1 MITQFLP
8 YDEETARAITREGKR
23 MVRKLLR
30 ELNIKYKEPVER

>member
-23 MVRKLLR
+23 MVRNLIRKLNR
-30 ELNIKYKEPVER
+30 KYDWMEIT